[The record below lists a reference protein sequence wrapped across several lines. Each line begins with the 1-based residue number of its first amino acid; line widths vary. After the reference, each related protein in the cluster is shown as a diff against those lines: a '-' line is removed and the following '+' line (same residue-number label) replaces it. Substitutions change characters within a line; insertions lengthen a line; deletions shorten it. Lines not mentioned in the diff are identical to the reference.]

1 MNELFGIP
9 MSVLSVVLPA
19 AFVAVLVFVAF
30 LALRQP
36 VLFRLSARYVARR
49 TGRAALIVT
58 GLMLATAI
66 IAAALTTG
74 DTMRHTIRSEVLTGL
89 GNIDE
94 VISTQEESDV
104 EVTGESAQL
113 RYLEE
118 SDFAPVRE
126 SALAT
131 GLVDG
136 VAPAVSEMV
145 GVQDL
150 STRRNEPRVYLA
162 AMDPAYMDGF
172 GQIRN
177 VSGGILSLSDLAAD
191 EVYLNREAAREL
203 GASLDDRLAVYAG
216 GAPRELRVK
225 AVIDYD
231 GGGTDSAMMMTLDGA
246 QQLLD
251 KEGQVKHIL
260 ISNNGDAVSGARYT
274 DSVIAGVRPTLERLG
289 LFIEPTKRDDLKEAD
304 DAGSAFASFFMIFGT
319 FSIIAGIM
327 LIFLIFV
334 MLAAERKSEMG
345 IARAVGAERRH
356 LIEMFTFEGML
367 YDLAAAAAGALL
379 GIAIGYGMVFVMA
392 RAVGV
397 FGVDIRHDL
406 QMRSVVVASTLGVLL
421 TFVVVA
427 VSAWR
432 VSVLNIVS
440 AIRNLP
446 EPIARVGGR
455 GSLVLFAVLLLLA
468 AVLMAAGISGKVWTP
483 FYIGGSLAIAALV
496 PLMRWLRIPDR
507 AAYTVPGLII
517 IVWSLLPMDVFEAVL
532 PRMSVDFSAF
542 VTGGVV
548 VVSGGTWVVMYNSDR
563 ALGAALGVFGR
574 IKYLAPVLKTAISYP
589 LSNRFRTG
597 MTLAMFTLVVFTLV
611 VGATTT
617 NAFTEAWN
625 DEDAWGGGFD
635 IRATTV
641 RANPIRDIEAAI
653 AESGTLDPADF
664 ESVGNQ
670 SLLNLEVRQ
679 VNSANPE
686 FAAYAVRGLDDS
698 FLTSNTYGFGAMAEG
713 YTSARQV
720 WQAVRDNPGL
730 AVVDAL
736 PAPRRQDYG
745 FEAGAV
751 DFQLDGFYLDD
762 GTFAP
767 IPVELRDP
775 QTGKTVPLTI
785 IGVLKDAAPWFMIG
799 VSTSQRLVAQ
809 QFPDQ
814 AAPAM
819 HFFDLSEG
827 VDAERTANALE
838 SAFLENGTE
847 AEVLKDEL
855 AEAIGANRTFIYVIQ
870 GFLGLGLIVGVAALA
885 VISARSVVERRHEI
899 GVMRSIGFERSM
911 VQLSFLL
918 ESSMIALVGILLG
931 TVLGLA
937 IAYNVIR
944 DTADQPSWDNIT
956 FAVPWTNLLIVYA
969 IVYGAALLAAFFPA
983 RQAAGVYP
991 AEALRYE

>member
-9 MSVLSVVLPA
+9 MGVLAVALPA
-19 AFVAVLVFVAF
+19 AFGAVLGLIGI

-49 TGRAALIVT
+49 AGGAALIVT

-104 EVTGESAQL
+104 EATGESAQL
-113 RYLEE
+113 RYLDGG
-118 SDFAPVRE
+118 DFAPVRE

-136 VAPAVSEMV
+136 VTAAISETV

-150 STRRNEPRVYLA
+150 NTRRNEPRVHLA
-162 AMDPAYMDGF
+162 AMDPAYMEGF

-177 VSGGILSLSDLAAD
+177 VSGGTLSLSDLATD
-191 EVYLNREAAREL
+191 EAYLNSEAAREL
-203 GASLDDRLAVYAG
+203 EASVDDRLAVYTG

-225 AVIDYD
+225 AVMDYD
-231 GGGTDSAMMMTLDGA
+231 GGGADSAMMMTLAGA
-246 QQLLD
+246 QQLLG
-251 KEGQVKHIL
+251 KEGQIKHIF
-260 ISNNGDAVSGARYT
+260 ISNNGDAVSGARHT
-274 DSVIAGVRPTLERLG
+274 DGVIAGVQPTLERLG

-304 DAGSAFASFFMIFGT
+304 DAGGAFASFFMIFGT

-345 IARAVGAERRH
+345 ISRAVGAERRH
-356 LIEMFTFEGML
+356 LIEIFTFEGML
-367 YDLAAAAAGALL
+367 YDLAAAAVGAVL
-379 GIAIGYGMVFVMA
+379 GIAVGYGMVFVMA

-397 FGVDIRHDL
+397 FGVEIRHDL
-406 QMRSVVVASTLGVLL
+406 QPRSVVVAYTLGVLI
-421 TFVVVA
+421 TFAVVT

-455 GSLVLFAVLLLLA
+455 GSLVLFAILLLLA
-468 AVLMAAGISGKVWTP
+468 ALMVAAGISGKAWTP

-507 AAYTVPGLII
+507 LAYTVPGLII
-517 IVWSLLPMDVFEAVL
+517 IVWSLLPMDVFEAFL
-532 PRMSVDFSAF
+532 PQMSADFSAF

-548 VVSGGTWVVMYNSDR
+548 VVLGGTWVVMYNSDR
-563 ALGAALGVFGR
+563 ALAAALGVFGR

-589 LSNRFRTG
+589 LTNRFRTG

-625 DEDAWGGGFD
+625 NEEAWGGGFD

-641 RANPIRDIEAAI
+641 RVNPIPDIEAAI

-664 ESVGNQ
+664 GSIGNQ

-679 VNSANPE
+679 VSSSNAE
-686 FAAYAVRGLDDS
+686 FAAYAVRGLDHS

-720 WQAVRDNPGL
+720 WQAVRDDPGL

-736 PAPRRQDYG
+736 PAPHRQDYG
-745 FEAGAV
+745 FAAGAV
-751 DFQLDGFYLDD
+751 DFQLEGFYVDD
-762 GTFAP
+762 GTFDP
-767 IPVELRDP
+767 IPLEVRDP

-799 VSTSQRLVAQ
+799 VSTSQGLVAQ
-809 QFPDQ
+809 QFPEQ
-814 AAPAM
+814 ATPSM
-819 HFFDLSEG
+819 HFFDLGEG

-931 TVLGLA
+931 SVLGLA

-983 RQAAGVYP
+983 RQASRVYP
-991 AEALRYE
+991 AAALRYE

>member
-1 MNELFGIP
+1 
-9 MSVLSVVLPA
+9 V
-19 AFVAVLVFVAF
+19 
-30 LALRQP
+30 
-36 VLFRLSARYVARR
+36 
-49 TGRAALIVT
+49 
-58 GLMLATAI
+58 
-66 IAAALTTG
+66 IAA
-74 DTMRHTIRSEVLTGL
+74 
-89 GNIDE
+89 
-94 VISTQEESDV
+94 
-104 EVTGESAQL
+104 
-113 RYLEE
+113 
-118 SDFAPVRE
+118 
-126 SALAT
+126 
-131 GLVDG
+131 
-136 VAPAVSEMV
+136 
-145 GVQDL
+145 VQ
-150 STRRNEPRVYLA
+150 
-162 AMDPAYMDGF
+162 
-172 GQIRN
+172 
-177 VSGGILSLSDLAAD
+177 
-191 EVYLNREAAREL
+191 
-203 GASLDDRLAVYAG
+203 
-216 GAPRELRVK
+216 
-225 AVIDYD
+225 
-231 GGGTDSAMMMTLDGA
+231 
-246 QQLLD
+246 
-251 KEGQVKHIL
+251 
-260 ISNNGDAVSGARYT
+260 
-274 DSVIAGVRPTLERLG
+274 PTLERLG

-345 IARAVGAERRH
+345 IARAVGAERGH

-379 GIAIGYGMVFVMA
+379 GIAVGYGMVFVMA

-397 FGVDIRHDL
+397 FGIEIRHDF
-406 QMRSVVVASTLGVLL
+406 QPRSLVVAYTLGVLL
-421 TFVVVA
+421 TFVVVT

-455 GSLVLFAVLLLLA
+455 GSLVLFAVLLALSAL
-468 AVLMAAGISGKVWTP
+468 LMAAGISGKAWTP
-483 FYIGGSLAIAALV
+483 FYIGGSMAIAALV
-496 PLMRWLRIPDR
+496 PLMRWLRAPDR
-507 AAYTVPGLII
+507 AAYTLPGLII
-517 IVWSLLPMDVFEAVL
+517 IVWSLLPADFFEAFL
-532 PRMSVDFSAF
+532 PQMSADFSAF

-548 VVSGGTWVVMYNSDR
+548 VVLGGTWVVMYNSDR
-563 ALGAALGVFGR
+563 ALGAAMRVFGR
-574 IKYLAPVLKTAISYP
+574 IKYLAPVLKTAVSYP
-589 LSNRFRTG
+589 LTNRFRTG

-625 DEDAWGGGFD
+625 DDDAWGGGFD

-641 RANPIRDIEAAI
+641 RVNPIPDIEAAI

-670 SLLNLEVRQ
+670 SLLSLEVRQ
-679 VNSANPE
+679 VNSSNPE
-686 FAAYAVRGLDDS
+686 FAPYAVRGLDDS

-720 WQAVRDNPGL
+720 WQAVRDDPGL

-745 FEAGAV
+745 FAAGGV
-751 DFQLDGFYLDD
+751 DFQMEGFYLDD

-767 IPVELRDP
+767 IPVEVRDP
-775 QTGKTVPLTI
+775 KTGKTAPLTI
-785 IGVLKDAAPWFMIG
+785 IGVLKEAAPWFMIG
-799 VSTSQRLVAQ
+799 VSTSQQLIAQ
-809 QFPDQ
+809 QFAEQ

-819 HFFDLSEG
+819 HFFDLREG

-899 GVMRSIGFERSM
+899 GVMRSIGYERSM

-969 IVYGAALLAAFFPA
+969 VVYAAALVAAFFPA

>member
-9 MSVLSVVLPA
+9 MGVLAVALPA
-19 AFVAVLVFVAF
+19 AFGAVLGLIGI

-49 TGRAALIVT
+49 AGRAALIVT

-104 EVTGESAQL
+104 EATGESAQL
-113 RYLEE
+113 RYLDGG
-118 SDFAPVRE
+118 DFAPVRE

-136 VAPAVSEMV
+136 VTAAISETV

-150 STRRNEPRVYLA
+150 NTRRNEPRVHLA
-162 AMDPAYMDGF
+162 AMDPAYMEGF

-177 VSGGILSLSDLAAD
+177 VSGGTLSLSDLATD
-191 EVYLNREAAREL
+191 EAYLNSEAAREL
-203 GASLDDRLAVYAG
+203 EASVDDRLAVYTG

-225 AVIDYD
+225 AVMDYD
-231 GGGTDSAMMMTLDGA
+231 GGGADSAMMMTLAGA
-246 QQLLD
+246 QQLLG
-251 KEGQVKHIL
+251 KEGQIKHIF
-260 ISNNGDAVSGARYT
+260 ISNNGDAVSGARHT
-274 DSVIAGVRPTLERLG
+274 DGVIAGVQPTLERLG

-304 DAGSAFASFFMIFGT
+304 DAGGAFASFFMIFGT

-345 IARAVGAERRH
+345 ISRAVGAERRH
-356 LIEMFTFEGML
+356 LIEIFTFEGML
-367 YDLAAAAAGALL
+367 YDLAAAAVGAVL
-379 GIAIGYGMVFVMA
+379 GIAVGYGMVFVMA

-397 FGVDIRHDL
+397 FGVEIRHDL
-406 QMRSVVVASTLGVLL
+406 QPRSVVVAYTLGVLI
-421 TFVVVA
+421 TFAVVT

-455 GSLVLFAVLLLLA
+455 GSLVLFAILLLLA
-468 AVLMAAGISGKVWTP
+468 ALMVAAGISGKAWTP

-507 AAYTVPGLII
+507 LAYTVPGLII
-517 IVWSLLPMDVFEAVL
+517 IVWSLLPMDVFEAFL
-532 PRMSVDFSAF
+532 PQMSADFSAF

-548 VVSGGTWVVMYNSDR
+548 VVLGGTWVVMYNSDR
-563 ALGAALGVFGR
+563 ALAAALGVFGR

-589 LSNRFRTG
+589 LTNRFRTG

-625 DEDAWGGGFD
+625 NEEAWGGGFD

-641 RANPIRDIEAAI
+641 RVNPIPDIEAAI

-664 ESVGNQ
+664 GSIGNQ

-679 VNSANPE
+679 VSSSNAE
-686 FAAYAVRGLDDS
+686 FAAYAVRGLDHS

-736 PAPRRQDYG
+736 PAPHRQDYG

-751 DFQLDGFYLDD
+751 DFQLEGFYVDD
-762 GTFAP
+762 GTFDP
-767 IPVELRDP
+767 IPLEVRDP

-799 VSTSQRLVAQ
+799 VSTSQGLVAQ
-809 QFPDQ
+809 QFPEQ
-814 AAPAM
+814 ATPSM
-819 HFFDLSEG
+819 HFFDLGEG

-931 TVLGLA
+931 SVLGLA

-983 RQAAGVYP
+983 RQASRVYP
-991 AEALRYE
+991 AAALRYE

>member
-9 MSVLSVVLPA
+9 MGVLAVALPA
-19 AFVAVLVFVAF
+19 AFGAVLGLIGI

-49 TGRAALIVT
+49 AGRAALIVT

-104 EVTGESAQL
+104 EATGESAQL
-113 RYLEE
+113 RYLDGG
-118 SDFAPVRE
+118 DFAPVRE

-136 VAPAVSEMV
+136 VTAAISETV

-150 STRRNEPRVYLA
+150 NTRRNEPRVHLA
-162 AMDPAYMDGF
+162 AMDPAYMEGF

-177 VSGGILSLSDLAAD
+177 VSGGTLSLSDLATD
-191 EVYLNREAAREL
+191 EAYLNSEAAREL
-203 GASLDDRLAVYAG
+203 EASVDDRLAVYTG

-225 AVIDYD
+225 AVMDYD
-231 GGGTDSAMMMTLDGA
+231 GGGADSAMMMTLAGA
-246 QQLLD
+246 QQLLG
-251 KEGQVKHIL
+251 KEGQIKHIF
-260 ISNNGDAVSGARYT
+260 ISNNGDAVSGARHT
-274 DSVIAGVRPTLERLG
+274 DGVIAGVQPTLERLG

-304 DAGSAFASFFMIFGT
+304 DAGGAFASFFMIFGT

-345 IARAVGAERRH
+345 ISRAVGAERRH
-356 LIEMFTFEGML
+356 LIEIFTFEGML
-367 YDLAAAAAGALL
+367 YDLAAAAVGAVL
-379 GIAIGYGMVFVMA
+379 GIAVGYGMVFVMA

-397 FGVDIRHDL
+397 FGVEIRHDL
-406 QMRSVVVASTLGVLL
+406 QPRSVVVAYTLGVLI
-421 TFVVVA
+421 TFAVVT

-455 GSLVLFAVLLLLA
+455 GSLVLFAILLLLA
-468 AVLMAAGISGKVWTP
+468 ALMVAAGISGKAWTP

-507 AAYTVPGLII
+507 LAYTVPGLII
-517 IVWSLLPMDVFEAVL
+517 IVWSLLPMDVFEAFL
-532 PRMSVDFSAF
+532 PQMSADFSAF

-548 VVSGGTWVVMYNSDR
+548 VVLGGTWVVMYNSDR
-563 ALGAALGVFGR
+563 ALAAALGVFGR

-589 LSNRFRTG
+589 LTNRFRTG

-625 DEDAWGGGFD
+625 NEEAWGGGFD

-641 RANPIRDIEAAI
+641 RVNPIPDIEAAI

-664 ESVGNQ
+664 GSIGNQ

-679 VNSANPE
+679 VSSSNAE
-686 FAAYAVRGLDDS
+686 FAAYAVRGLDHS

-720 WQAVRDNPGL
+720 WQAVRDSPGL

-736 PAPRRQDYG
+736 PAPHRQDYG

-751 DFQLDGFYLDD
+751 DFQLEGFYVDD
-762 GTFAP
+762 GTFDP
-767 IPVELRDP
+767 IPLEVRDP

-799 VSTSQRLVAQ
+799 VSTSQGLVAQ
-809 QFPDQ
+809 QFPEQ
-814 AAPAM
+814 ATPSM
-819 HFFDLSEG
+819 HFFDLGEG

-931 TVLGLA
+931 SVLGLA

-983 RQAAGVYP
+983 RQASRVYP
-991 AEALRYE
+991 AAALRYE

>member
-1 MNELFGIP
+1 
-9 MSVLSVVLPA
+9 
-19 AFVAVLVFVAF
+19 
-30 LALRQP
+30 
-36 VLFRLSARYVARR
+36 
-49 TGRAALIVT
+49 
-58 GLMLATAI
+58 
-66 IAAALTTG
+66 
-74 DTMRHTIRSEVLTGL
+74 
-89 GNIDE
+89 
-94 VISTQEESDV
+94 
-104 EVTGESAQL
+104 
-113 RYLEE
+113 
-118 SDFAPVRE
+118 
-126 SALAT
+126 
-131 GLVDG
+131 
-136 VAPAVSEMV
+136 
-145 GVQDL
+145 
-150 STRRNEPRVYLA
+150 
-162 AMDPAYMDGF
+162 
-172 GQIRN
+172 
-177 VSGGILSLSDLAAD
+177 
-191 EVYLNREAAREL
+191 
-203 GASLDDRLAVYAG
+203 
-216 GAPRELRVK
+216 
-225 AVIDYD
+225 
-231 GGGTDSAMMMTLDGA
+231 
-246 QQLLD
+246 
-251 KEGQVKHIL
+251 
-260 ISNNGDAVSGARYT
+260 
-274 DSVIAGVRPTLERLG
+274 
-289 LFIEPTKRDDLKEAD
+289 
-304 DAGSAFASFFMIFGT
+304 
-319 FSIIAGIM
+319 
-327 LIFLIFV
+327 

-345 IARAVGAERRH
+345 ISRAVGAERRH

-367 YDLAAAAAGALL
+367 YDLAAAAAGTLL
-379 GIAIGYGMVFVMA
+379 GIAVGYGMVFVMA

-397 FGVDIRHDL
+397 FGVEIQHDL
-406 QMRSVVVASTLGVLL
+406 QMRSVVVAYTLGVLL
-421 TFVVVA
+421 TFVVVT

-455 GSLVLFAVLLLLA
+455 GSLALLAVLLLLA
-468 AVLMAAGISGKVWTP
+468 ALLIAAGISGKEWTP

-517 IVWSLLPMDVFEAVL
+517 VVWSLLPTDVFEAFL
-532 PRMSVDFSAF
+532 PRMSADFSAF

-548 VVSGGTWVVMYNSDR
+548 VVLGGTWVVMYNSDR
-563 ALGAALGVFGR
+563 VLGAALRAFGR
-574 IKYLAPVLKTAISYP
+574 INYLAPVLRTAISYP

-625 DEDAWGGGFD
+625 NEEAWGGGFD
-635 IRATTV
+635 VRATTV
-641 RANPIRDIEAAI
+641 RVNPIPDIEAAI

-664 ESVGNQ
+664 ESIGNQ

-679 VNSANPE
+679 VSSSNPG

-713 YTSARQV
+713 YTSAHQV
-720 WQAVRDNPGL
+720 WQAVRDDPGL

-751 DFQLDGFYLDD
+751 DFHLEGFYLDD

-767 IPVELRDP
+767 IPVEVRDP
-775 QTGKTVPLTI
+775 QTGRTVPLTI

-809 QFPDQ
+809 QFPEQ

-819 HFFDLSEG
+819 HFFDLREG
-827 VDAERTANALE
+827 VDARRTADALE